1 CSASALA
8 ADDPSD
14 GGLWYYTQTGLA
26 DIQQHTTGEGITIA
40 IIDSAI
46 NPDVPD
52 LQGTNLTVHEP
63 AYCVDPANQTPL
75 PATATDDSAFHATG
89 MAALIV
95 GTGVGAGGVSGVRG
109 VAPASSVLTYFA
121 VSLECGAPG
130 STGRALRQAVD
141 DGADIVNMSFTS
153 EGAFNSLDA
162 EDVIYAVSRGVILVA
177 SSPHDGG
184 ASLSA
189 YPIGYN
195 GVVGVDSY
203 GPGGS
208 LSDSVVA
215 ADFVDVIAPGDDM
228 LAPDSVSDWTSYAL
242 TDGSSSATAFTSAAL
257 ALAWSAHPDATS
269 NQILQTL
276 AHTTGTDGLINL
288 NTLVADD
295 PTSYPDTN
303 PYITTDAIPS
313 PQDIANATTQTTP
326 TTSTTDNP
334 GTDDPATPTSNTTGL
349 PGWVLPAAI
358 TATLLAAAG
367 ITTIVLLT
375 RRGTTNPTT
384 PPGGHHG

>member
-1 CSASALA
+1 MRPHLRTTLLRPTFACAALTLAATIGAAPALA

-40 IIDSAI
+40 ILDSAI

-63 AYCVDPANQTPL
+63 SYCVDPANQAPL
-75 PATATDDSAFHATG
+75 PATATDESARHNTS
-89 MAALIV
+89 MSALIV
-95 GTGVGAGGVSGVRG
+95 GTGVGVNGSGGVRG
-109 VAPASSVLTYFA
+109 I
-121 VSLECGAPG
+121 APG
-130 STGRALRQAVD
+130 ASVIAYSATSSDCGTSNSAGEALRQAVD
-141 DGADIVNMSFTS
+141 DGADIVNMSFHDTGVTGS
-153 EGAFNSLDA
+153 VAP
-162 EDVIYAVSRGVILVA
+162 EDVTYALSRGVILVA
-177 SSPHDGG
+177 SSPHEG
-184 ASLSA
+184 SSVISA
-189 YPIGYN
+189 YPVSYN
-195 GVVGVDSY
+195 GVVGVESY
-203 GPGGS
+203 GPGGV
-208 LSDSVVA
+208 LSDLVETG
-215 ADFVDVIAPGDDM
+215 DFVDVLAPGDNV
-228 LAPDSVSDWTSYAL
+228 LAQDPRTAWATYVLSS
-242 TDGSSSATAFTSAAL
+242 GSSSATAFTSAAL

-349 PGWVLPAAI
+349 
-358 TATLLAAAG
+358 
-367 ITTIVLLT
+367 
-375 RRGTTNPTT
+375 
-384 PPGGHHG
+384 